1 MVFIGHFV
9 IANGSVL
16 GNVFYLNI
24 QKMHRKAKSQMKHD
38 YAFSLKFFSKA
49 ELQFT
54 VNETLHIFSLTTHLN
69 KDHTSWTLILVPTV
83 YSL

>member
-9 IANGSVL
+9 IANGSIL

-24 QKMHRKAKSQMKHD
+24 QKMHRKAKSSYQMKHD
-38 YAFSLKFFSKA
+38 NALSLKFFSKA

-54 VNETLHIFSLTTHLN
+54 VNETLHFL
-69 KDHTSWTLILVPTV
+69 
-83 YSL
+83 